1 MEKQIIST
9 KVLTKKSVLGK
20 IIDRTLRA
28 RSTDLT
34 RYFLTLGYW
43 DHDNK
48 ALVATDGRRL
58 HILQGGDINDLF
70 SDITE
75 NCFIER
81 QGDMVILYDKSFG
94 QFPNWQRVT
103 PPDDTLQKIES
114 IELATYTSLSLPL
127 DLSDKKLFSKNIAYC
142 FFALNAAFQL
152 EYMQDLIGGQYDLY
166 KVCDGDKHRAHKL
179 VEDNRSYTFTAVL
192 MPLQPIERIF

>member
-1 MEKQIIST
+1 MEKKIIST

-34 RYFLTLGYW
+34 WYFLTLGYW

-48 ALVATDGRRL
+48 ALFATDGCAC
-58 HILQGGDINDLF
+58 ISCKGEINNLF

-81 QGDMVILYDKSFG
+81 QGDLIIMYDKSFG

-179 VEDNRSYTFTAVL
+179 VEDNSAYTFTAVL